1 VKRLAP
7 IALAGLLLAG
17 CSTIGGGPPRVRDLD
32 RRQVAVETGGA
43 IEGSRDKA
51 IEAYRD
57 FVRNAVNDPMRPEAM
72 RRLADLEMER
82 AEARAAEIA
91 ESGKATADPYAQA
104 AKLYEQWLAQPS
116 ATSGRDRVL
125 YQLAKAYESRGD
137 TARSVKTM
145 EELVARYPDS
155 PYRVEA
161 QFRLGEQRF
170 IARDY
175 AGAQRAYADVVA
187 VGPDTP
193 YFEQA
198 LYKHGW
204 THFKQANYEAGLES
218 FLNLLDRRL
227 ASGAPA
233 ASLDELKDLTRAER
247 ELIED
252 TLRVV
257 SLSFSYLD
265 GPKSIAAHLKTD
277 TSRGY
282 AHLVYVALGEHYL
295 KTERIRDAADTFVAY
310 ADAQPLD
317 ARAPQLHLRA
327 IDAYQQGKFATLVI
341 EGKKEFIRRYG
352 PGSAFRKAQD
362 DAAYAPVAEK
372 VRTNLVELARHYH
385 AGAQKEHKPADFEEA
400 ARWYGAFLADF
411 PRDPQAAGINF
422 LYAELRFEQG
432 QFVEAARAYERTA
445 YDYPAHPKS
454 AEAGYAALLAYTEA
468 QKRKPDDGIAR
479 AQLAASLR
487 FADKF
492 PDDARAPAV
501 LTRTAEELYARH
513 SPIEADQ
520 VAKRVLARKPPAD
533 ATLRRTATTVVAHV
547 AFDTGA
553 FDRAEKAYGELL
565 GFEGLTP
572 EARAKTRERLAASVY
587 KQGEQAR
594 STGDLAAAVRHFE
607 RVGDLVPESPIRI
620 TATYDAAAALITQ
633 KQWKP
638 AIAVLERF
646 RATWPTHAL
655 VTEVSAKLA
664 VAYLESG
671 DTMRAA
677 QEFNRIADTRTD
689 PAERRAVRW
698 QAATLFE
705 QARRPAE
712 AFAAYERYVREFPD
726 PVEPA
731 VEARAKMVALA
742 QTQGDGATATR
753 LQKEIVAADRAAG
766 KGRTD
771 RTRLLAAQASL
782 TLAEPLDADYRKAR
796 LVEPLKKTLKI
807 KKAKLEAALKAYE
820 NAAGYQIAEVTTAA
834 TFRTGELY
842 RELAQALMQSQRP
855 KGLKGDELEQ
865 YNVLLEEQAFPFEE
879 KAIEIHEVNAHRT
892 RDGIYDDGVK
902 KSFAALAKLK
912 PVRYG
917 KTEQREVALDLIH

>member
-1 VKRLAP
+1 MSRLAL
-7 IALAGLLLAG
+7 IALAGLVLGG

-32 RRQVAVETGGA
+32 RRQIAVEAGGA

-104 AKLYEQWLAQPS
+104 TKLYEQWLAQPS
-116 ATSGRDRVL
+116 AQTGRDRVL
-125 YQLAKAYESRGD
+125 YQLSKAYESRGD
-137 TARSVKTM
+137 AGKSVKTM
-145 EELVARYPDS
+145 EELVARHPDS
-155 PYRVEA
+155 PYRIEA

-175 AGAQRAYADVVA
+175 AGAQRAYAEVVA
-187 VGPDTP
+187 AGPDTP

-204 THFKQANYEAGLES
+204 THFKQANYEAGIES

-227 ASGAPA
+227 ATGAPA

-327 IDAYQQGKFATLVI
+327 IDAYQKGKFASLVI

-385 AGAQKEHKPADFEEA
+385 ASAQKEHKPADFDEA

-411 PRDPQAAGINF
+411 PQDAKASEISF

-432 QFVEAARAYERTA
+432 HFLEAARAYERTA
-445 YDYPAHPKS
+445 YDYPAHAKS
-454 AEAGYAALLAYTEA
+454 AEAGYAALLAYTELL
-468 QKRKPDDGIAR
+468 KRKPDDGITR
-479 AQLAASLR
+479 AELASNLR

-533 ATLRRTATTVVAHV
+533 AALRRTATTVVAHV
-547 AFDTGA
+547 AFDMGA
-553 FDRAEKAYGELL
+553 FDRAEIAYGELL
-565 GFEGLTP
+565 GFEGLAP
-572 EARAKTRERLAASVY
+572 EVRTKTRERLAASVY

-594 STGDLAAAVRHFE
+594 ATGDLAAAVRHFE
-607 RVGDLVPESPIRI
+607 RVGNLVPESPIRI
-620 TATYDAAAALITQ
+620 TATYDAAAVLITQ

-638 AIAVLERF
+638 AIVVLERF

-655 VTEVSAKLA
+655 VADASAKLA

-671 DTMRAA
+671 DTVRAA

-689 PAERRAVRW
+689 PKERRAVRW
-698 QAATLFE
+698 QVATLFE
-705 QARRPAE
+705 QAKRPAE

-726 PVEPA
+726 PLEPA
-731 VEARAKMVALA
+731 VEARVKMATLA
-742 QTQGDGATATR
+742 QARGDGATATR
-753 LQKEIVAADRAAG
+753 LQKEIIAADRAAG
-766 KGRTD
+766 QGRTD
-771 RTRLLAAQASL
+771 RTRLLAAQAAL
-782 TLAEPLDADYRKAR
+782 TLAEPIDADYRQAR

-820 NAAGYQIAEVTTAA
+820 NAAAYQIAEVTTAA

-865 YNVLLEEQAFPFEE
+865 YSVLLEEQAFPFEE
-879 KAIEIHEVNAHRT
+879 KAIEIHEVNARRT

-902 KSFAALAKLK
+902 KSFTALAKLK

-917 KTEQREVALDLIH
+917 KTEKREVALDLIQ